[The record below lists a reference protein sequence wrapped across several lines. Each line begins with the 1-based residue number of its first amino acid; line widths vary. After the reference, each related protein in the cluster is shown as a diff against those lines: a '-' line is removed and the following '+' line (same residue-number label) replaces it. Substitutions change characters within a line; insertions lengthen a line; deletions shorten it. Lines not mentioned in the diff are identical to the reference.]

1 MKKLILIRFGQ
12 TPSPAVSNALA
23 SHIVGPAFAA
33 PIPGAI
39 LSVFNTNSSEDQITQ
54 DVKETG
60 ATFFLMDEAKVN
72 LNLPEALIQAI
83 NKVMQTA
90 RATASPQRELNLDQ
104 ILDKIGATGME
115 SLTPEE
121 RAFLNRNS

>member
-23 SHIVGPAFAA
+23 PHIVGPAFAA

-60 ATFFLMDEAKVN
+60 ATFFLMDETKVN
-72 LNLPEALIQAI
+72 LNLPEALMQAI
-83 NKVMQTA
+83 DRVVQTA
-90 RATASPQRELNLDQ
+90 RATASPQRALNLDQ

>member
-1 MKKLILIRFGQ
+1 MKKVFLIRFGSA
-12 TPSPAVSNALA
+12 PSPAVSQALA
-23 SHIVGPAFAA
+23 PHIVGRAFAA

-39 LSVFNTNSSEDQITQ
+39 LSVFNTNSSEEEITQ

-60 ATFFLMDEAKVN
+60 ATFFLMEETKVN

-83 NKVMQTA
+83 NKVVGTA
-90 RATASPQRELNLDQ
+90 QRMASPQRELSLDD
-104 ILDKIGATGME
+104 ILDKIARSGMD

-121 RAFLNRNS
+121 RAFLQRP

>member
-23 SHIVGPAFAA
+23 PHIVGPAFAA

-60 ATFFLMDEAKVN
+60 ATFFLMDETKVN
-72 LNLPEALIQAI
+72 LNLPEALMQAI
-83 NKVMQTA
+83 DRVVKTA